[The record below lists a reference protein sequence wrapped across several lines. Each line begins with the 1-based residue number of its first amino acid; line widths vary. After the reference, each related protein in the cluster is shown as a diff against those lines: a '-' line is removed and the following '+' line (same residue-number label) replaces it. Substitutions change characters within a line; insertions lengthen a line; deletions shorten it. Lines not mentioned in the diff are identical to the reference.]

1 MRNLKVIIFTLLF
14 FCMNC
19 IAVLSDIT
27 ASVPTNI
34 IQKIA
39 SASSYTST
47 NQNTEAIVKQVEN
60 ITSSVV
66 NVKELR
72 QTVEK
77 DAKAFGLAINED
89 ALARM
94 AGKKVAKKEAEG
106 SVTVNAAG
114 GDIYEALEY
123 PEPNLDTLVY
133 DTGLMTLTKEG
144 GNYNDDSSDTIF
156 VTGEQKARV
165 RVFIDF
171 KRKKQWGTVESQIKL
186 STLGGDTITNIVE
199 GAATTIT
206 ELPFES
212 ELIHVISSSTGNRL
226 DIVELPQES
235 FTYSGDN
242 DAEPF
247 LMESHSL
254 TSLVKAGENGD
265 PADYL
270 SGDDRK
276 NMQKA
281 VSHSSASGDAAGDKN
296 ILVGASFSTGS
307 VGTPGTTTASF
318 EASHAAANASGADFV
333 NDEVV
338 RYSKTVTT
346 TASKYTGD

>member
-1 MRNLKVIIFTLLF
+1 MKSLKLIIFTLLF
-14 FCMNC
+14 FTMNC

-27 ASVPTNI
+27 ASAPTNL
-34 IQKIA
+34 IQQIA

-47 NQNTEAIVKQVEN
+47 SQNTEAIVKQVEN

-72 QTVEK
+72 KTVEK

-94 AGKKVAKKEAEG
+94 SGQTIAKKKSG
-106 SVTVNAAG
+106 TVTISAD
-114 GDIYEALEY
+114 GDNVYETLEF

-133 DTGLMTLTKEG
+133 DTGMMTLTKEG
-144 GNYNDDSSDTIF
+144 GKYNDDSSDTIF
-156 VTGEQKARV
+156 VAGAQKARV
-165 RVFIDF
+165 KVFIDF
-171 KRKKQWGTVESQIKL
+171 KRKKQWGSVESQIKL
-186 STLGGDTITNIVE
+186 STLGGDTKTNIVE
-199 GAATTIT
+199 GAAATIT

-212 ELIHVISSSTGNRL
+212 ELIHIISSTTGKRL

-254 TSLVKAGENGD
+254 TSLVKVGGD
-265 PADYL
+265 PADYF
-270 SGDDRK
+270 SGDERK

-281 VSHSSASGDAAGDKN
+281 VSHSTASGNAAGDKN

-318 EASHAAANASGADFV
+318 EASHAAANDLGADFV
-333 NDEVV
+333 DDKVV

>member
-1 MRNLKVIIFTLLF
+1 MKILKIIIFTSLLTVL
-14 FCMNC
+14 NC

-27 ASVPTNI
+27 ASVPTNL
-34 IQKIA
+34 IQQIA
-39 SASSYTST
+39 SSSSYTST
-47 NQNTEAIVKQVEN
+47 SQNTEAIVKQVEN

-144 GNYNDDSSDTIF
+144 GNYNDDSSNTIF

-186 STLGGDTITNIVE
+186 STLGGDTITNVVE
-199 GAATTIT
+199 GAATTIA

-254 TSLVKAGENGD
+254 TSLVKANAD
-265 PADYL
+265 PADYF

-281 VSHSSASGDAAGDKN
+281 VSHSTASGDAAGDKN

-318 EASHAAANASGADFV
+318 EASHAAANALAADFV
-333 NDEVV
+333 NDKVV